1 MNVLTK
7 IRAVNELNE
16 RELDL
21 GTANTANSW
30 HWQYRNSAWI
40 YAGNMPYNL
49 SEGDLI
55 TVFSQ
60 YGEIVSINLIR
71 DRETGKSKGF
81 CFICFEDQRSTVL
94 AVDNLNGSKVCG
106 RQMRVDHVEEYKV
119 PKEDEKNEHNDELTN
134 KIHEH
139 GVAPQVMHMYEEK
152 VEIKSEEEDPFLIP
166 MPNIKIKKKPKKEKK
181 TKKSK
186 KSKKKRKSSSSSS
199 SESDTSSSE
208 EEKSK
213 KKKKSKKRRK
223 SSSSSDSDSSSEEED
238 RRKKK
243 KRKRR
248 SSSQEERKP
257 KKSRR
262 EEKSS
267 KRDRDD
273 EKSSRR
279 NGHKSSERGGKEER
293 SSKRDESSHKSSG
306 GSRERRRDVF
316 SRRR

>member
-30 HWQYRNSAWI
+30 HWQYRKSAWI

-49 SEGDLI
+49 SEGDII

-60 YGEIVSINLIR
+60 YGEIISINLIR

-81 CFICFEDQRSTVL
+81 CFLCYEDQRSTVL

-152 VEIKSEEEDPFLIP
+152 VDVKKEEEDDYVVP
-166 MPNIKIKKKPKKEKK
+166 MPDIKIKKKPKKEKK
-181 TKKSK
+181 IKKSKKSKRRKSSSSSSESDSSEEEAPKKKKKTKKSK
-186 KSKKKRKSSSSSS
+186 KSKKQI
-199 SESDTSSSE
+199 
-208 EEKSK
+208 
-213 KKKKSKKRRK
+213 K

-238 RRKKK
+238 RKKK

-248 SSSQEERKP
+248 SSSGDEKKA

-262 EEKSS
+262 EEKLSKRSRDEERSS
-267 KRDRDD
+267 K
-273 EKSSRR
+273 R
-279 NGHKSSERGGKEER
+279 NGHKSSEKSGK
-293 SSKRDESSHKSSG
+293 SSKRNKHESDHKNSS
-306 GSRERRRDVF
+306 GSRERRHDAS

>member
-30 HWQYRNSAWI
+30 HWQYRKSAWI

-49 SEGDLI
+49 SEGDII

-60 YGEIVSINLIR
+60 YGEIISINLIR

-81 CFICFEDQRSTVL
+81 CFLCYEDQRSTVL

-152 VEIKSEEEDPFLIP
+152 VDVKKEEEDDYVVP
-166 MPNIKIKKKPKKEKK
+166 MPDIKIKKKPKKEKK
-181 TKKSK
+181 IKKSKKSKRRKSSSSSSESDSSEEEAPKKKKKTKKSK
-186 KSKKKRKSSSSSS
+186 KSKKQI
-199 SESDTSSSE
+199 
-208 EEKSK
+208 
-213 KKKKSKKRRK
+213 K

-238 RRKKK
+238 RKKK
-243 KRKRR
+243 KRKRK
-248 SSSQEERKP
+248 SSEDERKA

-262 EEKSS
+262 EEKTS
-267 KRDRDD
+267 KRNRDD
-273 EKSSRR
+273 EKSSKR
-279 NGHKSSERGGKEER
+279 NKH
-293 SSKRDESSHKSSG
+293 ESSHKKSG
-306 GSRERRRDVF
+306 GSRERRHDAS

>member
-30 HWQYRNSAWI
+30 HWQYRKSAWI

-49 SEGDLI
+49 SEGDII

-81 CFICFEDQRSTVL
+81 CFLCYEDQRSTVL

-152 VEIKSEEEDPFLIP
+152 VEVKEEEEDDYVVP
-166 MPNIKIKKKPKKEKK
+166 MPDIKIKKKPKKEKK
-181 TKKSK
+181 IKKSKKSKRRKSSSSSSESDSSEEEAPKKKKKTKKSK
-186 KSKKKRKSSSSSS
+186 KSKKQI
-199 SESDTSSSE
+199 
-208 EEKSK
+208 
-213 KKKKSKKRRK
+213 K

-238 RRKKK
+238 RKKK
-243 KRKRR
+243 KRKRK
-248 SSSQEERKP
+248 SSEDERKA

-262 EEKSS
+262 EEKTS
-267 KRDRDD
+267 KRNRDD
-273 EKSSRR
+273 EKSSKR
-279 NGHKSSERGGKEER
+279 NKH
-293 SSKRDESSHKSSG
+293 ESSHKKSG
-306 GSRERRRDVF
+306 GSRERRHDAS